1 MIIRK
6 EGEVLRYTINEIR
19 EKIEEIAQKYQIQ
32 QIILFGSYAKGTATE
47 ESDVDFVVNYGE
59 NCRGLK
65 CIEFQLDLEDVLSKE
80 VDVVNIKQVPYYLT
94 RDILKEG
101 LIIYDVE
108 RTRDEIDRRN
118 HRILQRYTEITRA
131 V

>member
-1 MIIRK
+1 M
-6 EGEVLRYTINEIR
+6 RYTIDEIQ
-19 EKIEEIAQKYQIQ
+19 EKVKKTAQKYKIQ

-47 ESDVDFVVNYGE
+47 ESDIDFVVHYGE
-59 NCRGLK
+59 YCRGLK
-65 CIEFQLDLEDVLSKE
+65 CIEFQLELEDMLGKE
-80 VDVVNIKQVPYYLT
+80 VDVVNIKQVPHYLT

-101 LIIYDVE
+101 LILYDVD

-118 HRILQRYTEITRA
+118 NQVLRGYREITRA

>member
-1 MIIRK
+1 MC
-6 EGEVLRYTINEIR
+6 YTIDEIR
-19 EKIEEIAQKYQIQ
+19 EKIEDTAQKYQIQ

-47 ESDVDFVVNYGE
+47 ESDIDFVVHYGE

-65 CIEFQLDLEDVLSKE
+65 CIEFQLGLEDVLGKE
-80 VDVVNIKQVPYYLT
+80 VDVVNIKQVPHYLT

-101 LIIYDVE
+101 LILYDVD

-118 HRILQRYTEITRA
+118 HQVLQRYTEVTRA